1 MTLIQYILFAN
12 LYLLVFWAAYRLWL
26 HKLTSFGAVRLYLN
40 LAPLLSALLP
50 LAQYA
55 LGAFLA
61 RSAQSGISQELPLAG
76 LVYSYQPISTSEVS
90 ISQGLEPVRIMEY
103 ILFLGSAST
112 FLTYAFL
119 HLRVL
124 FLAGSGSKQS
134 TSIKHLHLIKTTRV
148 SIPFIYYNRIL
159 IPENTAEQDI
169 QQVVKHESMH
179 YRNAHHLDNTLY
191 SILHVIYWFNPFFL
205 LLRSALKLNHEFQ
218 VDSQMIAAGVDPV
231 NYKLSLVRY
240 SVGNRLFSLANGLSN
255 TNTYKR
261 IQMIDKTSIRNAPWR
276 LILPAPLLIL
286 LFSAFTFACIQPQ
299 PNDEQPQILTEPVT
313 ESVAED
319 TLKMIFVDPMGG
331 APGTE
336 VKLDKNSVIV
346 VLMNRNSEVMIDRA
360 VSELQDVEQRIIS
373 DYNKRF
379 EDKNVT
385 SEIKVYV
392 YRDIKTDDVK
402 FQSLLEDISQ
412 ALLKIRDM
420 QSIRLYGNIFNALEE
435 AEKQDIN
442 KRVPYRVYGTFP
454 KVMTSYDSRPK
465 FQGENEY
472 EFMSYIAQNLEYPES
487 LAKDSITGQVVCKII
502 LKADGSI
509 GYVAIT
515 KSIHPLVD
523 QEIIR
528 VVNSSPRWTP
538 AIKNGEAVPCTLEF
552 PISIAMR

>member
-26 HKLTSFGAVRLYLN
+26 YKLTSFGGVRVYLN

-50 LAQYA
+50 LAQFA

-61 RSAQSGISQELPLAG
+61 RSAPSGISQELPLAG
-76 LVYSYQPISTSEVS
+76 LVYSYTPISTAELS
-90 ISQGLEPVRIMEY
+90 IPRGPDPVRILEY
-103 ILFLGSAST
+103 ILLSGSVIT
-112 FLTYAFL
+112 FLIYAFS
-119 HLRVL
+119 HLKIL
-124 FLAGSGSKQS
+124 FLTGSGSTQG
-134 TSIKHLHLIKTTRV
+134 TSIKALRLIKTDRV

-159 IPENTAEQDI
+159 IPDNTAEQDI

-231 NYKLSLVRY
+231 HYKLSLVRY

-276 LILPAPLLIL
+276 LILPVPLLIL
-286 LFSAFTFACIQPQ
+286 LFSAFTFACIQPATNEIPTQ
-299 PNDEQPQILTEPVT
+299 NDMEPVT
-313 ESVAED
+313 ESVTED
-319 TLKMIFVDPMGG
+319 TLKMKFIDPMGG

-336 VKLDKNSVIV
+336 VKWDKNSVIV
-346 VLMNRNSEVMIDRA
+346 VLMNRSSEVMIDRE
-360 VSELQDVEQRIIS
+360 VTELQDVEQRIIS
-373 DYNKRF
+373 DYNKRL

-392 YRDIKTDDVK
+392 YRDIQTDDAK
-402 FQSLLEDISQ
+402 FESMLEDISQ
-412 ALLKIRDM
+412 ALLKVRDM
-420 QSIRLYGNIFNALEE
+420 QSIRLYGNKYDALEE
-435 AEKQDIN
+435 AEKQDLDM
-442 KRVPYRVYGTFP
+442 RVPYRVYGTFP
-454 KVMTSYDSRPK
+454 KVMTTYDSRPK

-472 EFMSYIAQNLEYPES
+472 EFMNYVAQNLEYPES
-487 LAKDSITGQVVCKII
+487 LAKDSITGRVVCKII

-509 GYVAIT
+509 GDVALT
-515 KSIHPLVD
+515 NSVHPLID

-528 VVNSSPRWTP
+528 VVKSSPRWTP